1 MKKGLNL
8 KKLAASAV
16 LTALGVA
23 LSPLSIPVGPTRV
36 YPWQHMING
45 VGGVMLGPWY
55 AALTATLIGLIRNGL
70 GTGTIFAFPGGIP
83 GALVVGF
90 AHRYL
95 LRKDHAALT
104 EPIGTGLGGVL
115 SGLAVAPAALQ
126 AGVIK
131 AAMPLQL
138 FVGAFLASSIPGSVI
153 GYLALVALR
162 RTKILEQFAEE
173 IGGGFT

>member
-1 MKKGLNL
+1 MRLEVKTLSV
-8 KKLAASAV
+8 SAV

-23 LSPLSIPVGPTRV
+23 LSPLSIPVGPAKI

-45 VGGVMLGPWY
+45 VAGVMLGPWY
-55 AALTATLIGLIRNGL
+55 AALVATLVGLVRNGL

-83 GALVVGF
+83 GALIVGF
-90 AHRYL
+90 LHRHL
-95 LRKDHAALT
+95 IRKDYAALT

-115 SGLAVAPAALQ
+115 SALVVAPVAFH
-126 AGVIK
+126 AGIIK
-131 AAMPLQL
+131 AVMPLQL

-162 RTKILEQFAEE
+162 RTGILQQL
-173 IGGGFT
+173 TLD